1 MNNYEWKT
9 VDQLI
14 REYNQLYEAGADGD
28 VLHEKG
34 VEIQAARIRDA
45 IDREVYEQALAQA
58 RK

>member
-1 MNNYEWKT
+1 MSNHAWKT

-28 VLHEKG
+28 VLYEKG
-34 VEIQAARIRDA
+34 VEIQVARIRDE

-58 RK
+58 QK